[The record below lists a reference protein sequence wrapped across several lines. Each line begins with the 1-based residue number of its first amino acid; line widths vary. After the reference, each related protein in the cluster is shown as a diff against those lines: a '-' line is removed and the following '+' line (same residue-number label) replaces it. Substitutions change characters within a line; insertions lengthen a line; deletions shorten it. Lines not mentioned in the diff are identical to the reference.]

1 MSPGQSKSSDQ
12 SSAVFA
18 KMGRGASA
26 GATTGG
32 VGTTSHSSAVASQ
45 LAASGSNKKHSL
57 DEECLAANQ
66 EISR

>member
-45 LAASGSNKKHSL
+45 SGSNKKHSL

>member
-26 GATTGG
+26 GATTG
-32 VGTTSHSSAVASQ
+32 VGTTSHSTAVASQ